1 MQPKLSRA
9 QYAHA
14 HVVLTDHQA
23 SLVEHL
29 LASRRYQNATGFP
42 LPDGQQPRL
51 TRQTDF

>member
-14 HVVLTDHQA
+14 HVVPTNHQA
-23 SLVEHL
+23 LLVEHL
-29 LASRRYQNATGFP
+29 LASRRYQNASGLP
-42 LPDGQQPRL
+42 IPDGRQPRL